1 MEKIL
6 REFCLNERV
15 PVLWR
20 APLSDYTSFRI
31 GGPADAF
38 LLPDTE
44 KALLSVLCFLKQE
57 NIPYRVIGNGTNLLF
72 SDEGFR
78 GAVVSTRHVRG
89 VGIMGKTARAA
100 AGTPLNV
107 LCRTLAE
114 YSLDGFSSLYGI
126 PGTVGGAVFMNAGAF
141 GAVVSD
147 YLDFVSA
154 YDVTNGKIEMI
165 SRKELDFSYRSSVF
179 QTRKDIIILSAEF
192 TLPKGSQEN
201 IREKMRQN
209 IAKRMETQ
217 PTALPCAGSTFLR
230 PKDGYAAAWI
240 ERAGLKGARVGGA
253 AVSLKHAGFI
263 VNLGGATAKDVLS
276 LITMIKDEVNRRF
289 GVLLA
294 PEVEYIG
301 ETKE

>member
-1 MEKIL
+1 MEKKL
-6 REFCLNERV
+6 REFCLKERL

-20 APLSDYTSFRI
+20 APLSDFTSFRI
-31 GGPADAF
+31 GGLADAF

-44 KALLSVLCFLKQE
+44 KELLSALCFLKKE

-89 VGIMGKTARAA
+89 VSIMGKTARAA

-114 YSLDGFSSLYGI
+114 HSLDGFSSLYGI

-141 GAVVSD
+141 GATVSD
-147 YLDFVSA
+147 FLDFVSV
-154 YDVTNGKIEMI
+154 YNVTNGKIETLSKKDI
-165 SRKELDFSYRSSVF
+165 SFSYRSSIF
-179 QTRKDIIILSAEF
+179 QTRTDIIILSAEF
-192 TLPKGSQEN
+192 SLLKGDQEN

-209 IAKRMETQ
+209 IEKRMETQ
-217 PTALPCAGSTFLR
+217 PLALPCAGSTFLR
-230 PKDGYAAAWI
+230 PKEGYAAAWI
-240 ERAGLKGARVGGA
+240 EKAGLMGARVGGA
-253 AVSLKHAGFI
+253 AVSVKHAGFI

-276 LITMIKDEVNRRF
+276 LIAMIKGEVNRRF
-289 GVLLA
+289 GVVLT
-294 PEVEYIG
+294 PEIEYID
-301 ETKE
+301 